1 MTVDEKINA
10 LIDIV
15 EIFAHYAPLTV
26 SDFAHVIK
34 KLEELKQ
41 VEVAHD

>member
-15 EIFAHYAPLTV
+15 ELFAHYAPLTV
-26 SDFAHVIK
+26 SDFSYIVER
-34 KLEELKQ
+34 LEELKE
-41 VEVAHD
+41 VEVTHD

>member
-15 EIFAHYAPLTV
+15 ELFAHYAPLTKG
-26 SDFAHVIK
+26 DFAHIVER
-34 KLEELKQ
+34 LEELKE